1 VATLREIVR
10 PSQED
15 AKPAA
20 LTLLAQRFRGESP
33 FQILGVPE
41 NADEQEIQSAYGK
54 LCELTHPDRVSQ
66 SSEAVKAL
74 ASEVF
79 AMVANAYETLI
90 DPRRRQAYLL
100 GQRKADRD
108 AAERAIGRRA
118 LDAEIQFQEGDAAM
132 RAKDYAAALRCFGR
146 ALELYPEEGDYHAHY
161 GWVLHLCHPSDT
173 AMAAEAM
180 EHVQRALKLAPDREK
195 PYLFM
200 GRLCKAI
207 GRLDAAEK
215 MFVRALKIQPD
226 CLDALRELRLINMR
240 REKGKSLIGRLL
252 RR

>member
-1 VATLREIVR
+1 
-10 PSQED
+10 
-15 AKPAA
+15 
-20 LTLLAQRFRGESP
+20 
-33 FQILGVPE
+33 
-41 NADEQEIQSAYGK
+41 
-54 LCELTHPDRVSQ
+54 
-66 SSEAVKAL
+66 
-74 ASEVF
+74 
-79 AMVANAYETLI
+79 
-90 DPRRRQAYLL
+90 
-100 GQRKADRD
+100 
-108 AAERAIGRRA
+108 
-118 LDAEIQFQEGDAAM
+118 M